1 MEPEAIRPAD
11 RDPSHEILSQGHNGL
26 FPFFHPRRVAVVGAT
41 DKQGSVGRAVFRNLL
56 RNPSGVPIVPVNPAR
71 PSVADVKAY
80 PSLTRIPDPVDL
92 AIIITPAASVPGLIQ
107 ECVDM
112 GVQAAVIIS
121 AGFRET
127 GPAGLAIEQEVM
139 LKARGKLRIIGPN
152 CLGIMNPLLGLNAT
166 FAGDVAR
173 PGNLAFLSQ
182 SGALCT
188 AILDWSLKAGIGFS
202 GFVSTGS
209 MMDVGWGDLID
220 YFGDDPNTKAILLYM
235 ETIGDARA
243 FLSSAREVALSKP
256 IIVIK
261 GGRTE
266 EAAKAVSSHTGTLA
280 GSDAVLDA
288 AFRRV
293 GVQRVDSIAELFYL
307 ASSLGQQPRPK
318 GPKLTVVTNA
328 GGPGVLCVDA
338 LIRDGGSLAPLTP
351 ETSKALDAILPPH
364 WSHNNPIDVIG
375 DADPDRFTEAVRI
388 ALADPASDGVLAILT
403 VQAMTDPAVTAQK
416 MASLERPSDTPLLA
430 SWMGGASMDEG
441 IKLLN
446 GAGIPTFP
454 FPDTAARIFN
464 YMAAYQKNLRNLYE
478 TPRMPGKEED
488 ARERRSAVEA
498 ILAGPWEA
506 GRATL
511 TEWESKRVLKAYGVP
526 VVETAVAHSEADAA
540 EKAASIGYPVVL
552 KLHSETLTHKT
563 DVDGVVLDLRDA
575 EQVRKAFQAIRAS
588 VATKAGAQ
596 HFQGVSVQPM
606 IREKGYEL
614 ILGGNVNPQFGP
626 VVLFGWGGTLVEVMQ
641 DTSLALPPLNTNL
654 ARLLMERTRVFRALQ
669 GARGKPR
676 VDLKA
681 LQETLVRFSYIMLEN
696 PRIKEIDINPFLVSD
711 KVQIA
716 LDARVILHERDVD
729 LDGLTRPAI
738 RPYPSQYMWNFS
750 LRDGRRVLLR
760 PIRPEDEPL
769 IARFHGRLSERTVYN
784 RYLRTTHLD
793 HRVAHDRLVRICF
806 NDYDRN
812 LALIAVTEAAGA
824 GQPEVSAVAR
834 LVKKRGGQEA
844 ELSLLVEDGYQSQGL
859 GKELVRRLLQ
869 VAVAEGMER
878 VVAHILESNQAMQAL
893 CRGLGFRL
901 SPEGTADSVLAVYE
915 LGAPH

>member
-1 MEPEAIRPAD
+1 
-11 RDPSHEILSQGHNGL
+11 
-26 FPFFHPRRVAVVGAT
+26 
-41 DKQGSVGRAVFRNLL
+41 
-56 RNPSGVPIVPVNPAR
+56 
-71 PSVADVKAY
+71 
-80 PSLTRIPDPVDL
+80 
-92 AIIITPAASVPGLIQ
+92 
-107 ECVDM
+107 
-112 GVQAAVIIS
+112 
-121 AGFRET
+121 
-127 GPAGLAIEQEVM
+127 
-139 LKARGKLRIIGPN
+139 
-152 CLGIMNPLLGLNAT
+152 MNPLIGLNAT
-166 FAGDVAR
+166 FAGNVAQ

-209 MMDVGWGDLID
+209 MLDVGWGDLID
-220 YFGDDPNTKAILLYM
+220 YYGDDPHTQAILLYM

-243 FLSSAREVALSKP
+243 FLSAAREVALSKP

-266 EAAKAVSSHTGTLA
+266 EAAKAVSSHTGSLA

-338 LIRDGGSLAPLTP
+338 LIGDGGSLAPLTP
-351 ETSKALDAILPPH
+351 ATSQALDAILPPH

-375 DADPDRFTEAVRI
+375 DADSDRFAEAVRI

-403 VQAMTDPAVTAQK
+403 VQAMTDPALTARK
-416 MASLERPSDTPLLA
+416 VAELDRPSDTPLLA

-441 IKLLN
+441 IRILN
-446 GAGIPTFP
+446 GSGIPTFP

-464 YMAAYQKNLRNLYE
+464 YMAAYQANLGNLYE
-478 TPRMPGKEED
+478 TPHMPDKEED
-488 ARERRSAVEA
+488 ARGRRAAVES

-511 TEWESKRVLKAYGVP
+511 TEWESKRVLRAYGVP
-526 VVETAVAHSEADAA
+526 VVETAVARTEAEA
-540 EKAASIGYPVVL
+540 EALAASIGFPVVL
-552 KLHSETLTHKT
+552 KLHSESLTHKS

-575 EQVRKAFQAIRAS
+575 DQVRKAFQAIRAS
-588 VATKAGAQ
+588 VAVKAGDL

-606 IREKGYEL
+606 IQAKGYEL
-614 ILGGNVNPQFGP
+614 ILGGKVNPQFGP
-626 VVLFGWGGTLVEVMQ
+626 VVLFGWGGTLVEVMR

-654 ARLLMERTRVFRALQ
+654 ARLLIERTRVFRALQ
-669 GARGKPR
+669 GARGKPP

-696 PRIKEIDINPFLVSD
+696 PRIQEIDINPFLVSD
-711 KVQIA
+711 QVQIA
-716 LDARVILHERDVD
+716 LDARIILQGRDID
-729 LDGLTRPAI
+729 PKSLPRPAI
-738 RPYPSQYMWNFS
+738 RPYPSQYTWDFT
-750 LRDGRRVLLR
+750 LADGRKVLLR

-769 IARFHGRLSERTVYN
+769 VARFHTRLSEQTVYN
-784 RYLRTTHLD
+784 RYLEAVRLD
-793 HRVAHDRLVRICF
+793 RRVAHERLARICF

-812 LALIAVTEAAGA
+812 LALIAVTEAEGS
-824 GQPEVSAVAR
+824 GQAEVSAVAR
-834 LVKKRGGQEA
+834 LVKARDGREA
-844 ELSLLVEDGYQSQGL
+844 ELSLLVEDRFQSQGL

-869 VAVAEGMER
+869 IGAEEGMER
-878 VVAHILESNQAMQAL
+878 VVARILASNQAMQAL
-893 CRGLGFRL
+893 CKGMGFRL
-901 SPEGTADSVLAVYE
+901 HDEAGGLATLAVYE
-915 LGAPH
+915 IQRG